1 MGDSLTA
8 AFGAKATSLL
18 DLFNDWRGVSFSI
31 GGDEDAD
38 RVLTVSA
45 IKLIFLAYRTP
56 LLRLQTY

>member
-38 RVLTVSA
+38 RVLTVSYQA
-45 IKLIFLAYRTP
+45 DFLAYPTP